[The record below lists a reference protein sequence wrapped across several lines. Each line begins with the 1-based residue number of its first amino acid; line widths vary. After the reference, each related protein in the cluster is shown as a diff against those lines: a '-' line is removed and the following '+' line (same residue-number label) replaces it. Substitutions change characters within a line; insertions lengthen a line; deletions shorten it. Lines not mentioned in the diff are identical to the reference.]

1 MEPLATLAAGTV
13 AKLAFDEF
21 VKAGAGEAAKRS
33 VGGAIELVK
42 NLRDKIKAKFA
53 GNDRAEAALAE
64 VEQQGSEAAL
74 QKVSKYLDLEM
85 DEDETFATEIR
96 QIAQQIIN
104 IQNQNTTTLNQQNLN
119 YGRDQNIIN
128 QPQGDIRIGGS

>member
-1 MEPLATLAAGTV
+1 MEPLAAGII
-13 AKLAFDEF
+13 AKLVFDEF
-21 VKAGAGEAAKRS
+21 MKAGAGEAAKRS

-42 NLRDKIKAKFA
+42 NLRGKIKAKFA
-53 GNDRAEAALAE
+53 GNNRAEAALAE

-96 QIAQQIIN
+96 QMAQQIIN
-104 IQNQNTTTLNQQNLN
+104 IQNQTIEGSRTYNN
-119 YGRDQNIIN
+119 YGRDQINIEKIEGN
-128 QPQGDIRIGGS
+128 PKIGGS

>member
-1 MEPLATLAAGTV
+1 MEPLATLAAGAI

-21 VKAGAGEAAKRS
+21 VKSSAGEAAKRS
-33 VGGAIELVK
+33 VSGAIELVK
-42 NLRDKIKAKFA
+42 NLRGKIKAKFA
-53 GNDRAEAALAE
+53 GNDRAAAALAE

-85 DEDETFATEIR
+85 DEDKTFATEIR
-96 QIAQQIIN
+96 QMAQQIIN

-128 QPQGDIRIGGS
+128 QPQGDIKIGGS

>member
-1 MEPLATLAAGTV
+1 MEPLATLAAGTI

-42 NLRDKIKAKFA
+42 NLRGKIRAKFQGDA
-53 GNDRAEAALAE
+53 KAEKAIQAIEADGSQPALAE
-64 VEQQGSEAAL
+64 LET
-74 QKVSKYLDLEM
+74 YLKDAM
-85 DEDETFATEIR
+85 DEDKTFATEIR
-96 QIAQQIIN
+96 QMVQQIIN
-104 IQNQNTTTLNQQNLN
+104 IQNQAIHGSQTYNN

-128 QPQGDIRIGGS
+128 QPQGEIRIGG